1 MSDKDQEEFNE
12 IYNLFRGKDAQN
24 PLLET
29 AQEDTRLSPLS
40 LLIGERAGST
50 TPPPVPDPRLLPAR
64 QLGVRRAPPPEE
76 MLHFVPVA
84 ATGAR
89 PPETVPA
96 HRSGP
101 TRKRIKLTGYRP
113 HEALGINMN
122 SEGQIMV
129 RLARKGSAGHEWA
142 RLVETP
148 RDLIATAISRQFR
161 GNIPRMQGAQPK

>member
-12 IYNLFRGKDAQN
+12 IYNLFR
-24 PLLET
+24 
-29 AQEDTRLSPLS
+29 
-40 LLIGERAGST
+40 GERAGST

>member
-1 MSDKDQEEFNE
+1 MVGAFLPYLQANASFPSAM
-12 IYNLFRGKDAQN
+12 LTPA
-24 PLLET
+24 
-29 AQEDTRLSPLS
+29 LS
-40 LLIGERAGST
+40 LGIFL
-50 TPPPVPDPRLLPAR
+50 TPSHAISR

-76 MLHFVPVA
+76 MFHFVPVA